1 MSTVSELKTKVSRAA
16 SAGASALAHDE
27 PANAVVDAA
36 RAAAEKISDAASNAS
51 EQITDAANRLNPRA
65 KRKRRRLHK
74 RLGVGLGAL
83 GLSLAAILG
92 LRRRESSTG

>member
-16 SAGASALAHDE
+16 SAGASALHHDE
-27 PANAVVDAA
+27 PSSAVVDAA

-65 KRKRRRLHK
+65 ARRR
-74 RLGVGLGAL
+74 RRMRTRVRVLGAL
-83 GLSLAAILG
+83 AIGSLAAFLG
-92 LRRRESSTG
+92 LRGRESSTG